1 LRIPLKETALPASA
15 GERDHLAPERPDL
28 SNGAL
33 IRLVIGLCIALI
45 VYLLLK
51 PFLPEAWHRPGSP
64 VLQSAAIL
72 GSVLLLSPF
81 AFSLG
86 KRTGLSLVPNR
97 LYVVHV
103 IASTVG
109 MFFVAVHAV
118 ASLQGPP
125 LFMLIC
131 LALLIV
137 TGLVGRVRLSAPMA
151 ATFGSK
157 SAAFSSVSPHVKDE
171 IRDIIRRKEVLLQR
185 LDPQAREALFS
196 VTPGHWLR
204 APGLSLAYQRLAL
217 KEAKL
222 TGQRASVPP
231 VQAYWRL
238 FHIVLAWAFLIA
250 LVAHV
255 VVVTFMPQY
264 VAGGSEIYWWHLGG
278 R

>member
-1 LRIPLKETALPASA
+1 MRTPLKETALPVSA
-15 GERDHLAPERPDL
+15 GESHHLAPERADL
-28 SNGAL
+28 SDRVL
-33 IRLVIGLCIALI
+33 IGLVGGLCMAL
-45 VYLLLK
+45 VAYLLLK

-72 GSVLLLSPF
+72 GSILLLSPF
-81 AFSLG
+81 VFSLG

-103 IASTVG
+103 IASTAGV
-109 MFFVAVHAV
+109 FLVAIHAA

-125 LFMLIC
+125 LFMLAC

-137 TGLVGRVRLSAPMA
+137 TGVVGRVRMSLSMA

-157 SAAFSSVSPHVKDE
+157 SAAFRAVPAHLKEE
-171 IRDIIRRKEVLLQR
+171 IGDVIRQKASLLQR
-185 LDPQAREALFS
+185 LDPQATEALFS
-196 VTPGHWLR
+196 VTLGHWVR
-204 APGLSLAYQRLAL
+204 APRRSLAYQRLAL

-231 VQAYWRL
+231 VQAWWRL
-238 FHIVLAWAFLIA
+238 VHIVLAWAFLIA
-250 LVAHV
+250 LVVHV
-255 VVVTFMPQY
+255 VLVTFLPGY
-264 VAGGSEIYWWHLGG
+264 VAGDGEIYWWHLGG